1 MQPHPLKLFPPRE
14 ATLMNARC
22 TACGAEVLEEAAY
35 CSQCGQALPARP
47 PTMAEAAAA
56 DTAGQLGPPTVTP
69 APSLPVLGRRTAAWP
84 LQPDEEKLWEGGYSG
99 KAILGGWL
107 LAALVTVVTTV
118 VAISVLELHQGL
130 FLGLLCAALCLGGI
144 GLYVMFRKLCVHY
157 TLTSQRFI
165 HRVGLLRCVTDR
177 LEMID
182 VDDVAFSQGPIQRLT
197 GVGTIKIMS
206 SDCSHPEL
214 FLNGIDRVAHVAGL
228 IDEARRAERI
238 RRGLF
243 IDA

>member
-1 MQPHPLKLFPPRE
+1 
-14 ATLMNARC
+14 
-22 TACGAEVLEEAAY
+22 
-35 CSQCGQALPARP
+35 
-47 PTMAEAAAA
+47 
-56 DTAGQLGPPTVTP
+56 
-69 APSLPVLGRRTAAWP
+69 
-84 LQPDEEKLWEGGYSG
+84 
-99 KAILGGWL
+99 
-107 LAALVTVVTTV
+107 
-118 VAISVLELHQGL
+118 
-130 FLGLLCAALCLGGI
+130 
-144 GLYVMFRKLCVHY
+144 MFRKLRVHY

-182 VDDVAFSQGPIQRLT
+182 VDDVAFSQGPIQRLA

-206 SDCSHPEL
+206 SDGSHPEL

>member
-1 MQPHPLKLFPPRE
+1 MQLHPPNLVSPWE

-22 TACGAEVLEEAAY
+22 TACGAEVLEEAAS
-35 CSQCGQALPARP
+35 CSQCGHALTVRP
-47 PTMAEAAAA
+47 QTMAEAVAA
-56 DTAGQLGPPTVTP
+56 DTVGQLGQPIVTP
-69 APSLPVLGRRTAAWP
+69 SPGVLGRRTAAWP
-84 LQPDEEKLWEGGYSG
+84 LQTDEEKLWEGRYSG
-99 KAILGGWL
+99 KAMLGGWL
-107 LAALVTVVTTV
+107 LAALATVATSVI
-118 VAISVLELHQGL
+118 AIPALGLHQGL

-144 GLYVMFRKLCVHY
+144 GLYVMFHKLRVHY

-206 SDCSHPEL
+206 SDGSHPEL

-228 IDEARRAERI
+228 IDNARRAERI